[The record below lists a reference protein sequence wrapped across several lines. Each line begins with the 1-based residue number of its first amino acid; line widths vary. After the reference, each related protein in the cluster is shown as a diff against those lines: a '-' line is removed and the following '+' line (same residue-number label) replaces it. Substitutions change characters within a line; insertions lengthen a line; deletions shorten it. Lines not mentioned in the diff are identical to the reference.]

1 MDDDLGALTEETRR
15 VLAED
20 PRLGQL
26 DVSITLR
33 GKRALL
39 TGHVVTRDRQE
50 LLAAVVAEHLPGYE
64 IDNATTTLENLPE
77 PPEAAGFRV
86 ERPPEGW
93 LFKAWDDDVLVDLIW
108 APTGLTVTDDVLRA
122 ARMVNVD
129 GMEMPSLAPTD
140 VLTSKLLALNESH
153 LDFESLLAIV
163 RGVREQVDWAELRR
177 RTEEQPLARSF
188 LYMAGELGLI
198 SEAARENGAA

>member
-1 MDDDLGALTEETRR
+1 MNDDLGAVTEETRR

-26 DVSITLR
+26 DVCITLR

-77 PPEAAGFRV
+77 PPEAA
-86 ERPPEGW
+86 E
-93 LFKAWDDDVLVDLIW
+93 DL
-108 APTGLTVTDDVLRA
+108 G
-122 ARMVNVD
+122 
-129 GMEMPSLAPTD
+129 
-140 VLTSKLLALNESH
+140 
-153 LDFESLLAIV
+153 
-163 RGVREQVDWAELRR
+163 
-177 RTEEQPLARSF
+177 
-188 LYMAGELGLI
+188 AG
-198 SEAARENGAA
+198 R